1 MALAWC
7 AENKV
12 ALRRFKLTLEFD
24 LRVQEFID
32 LCRAAQQKP
41 ESLTTA
47 LAYCRKHLLPVYKAA
62 SAALASKAA
71 SEKQDAT
78 SNTAPAADKEADED
92 AAAERVANTKVASI
106 VERAM
111 GLLAVGPGGTAY
123 QDLYST
129 DRYQELYAS
138 LLSAALRIYS
148 LPPQPI
154 LHVALSAGLASLKVP
169 ACYNG
174 VRGPGITGPSQGVG
188 TSPGEAAANVAAS
201 APPTTSTVDP
211 SAVGEIDEELMRDV
225 RREVRAADESL
236 LRSSEQQDRPGEG
249 QAESGGEPSKPL
261 ADDMKNDNC
270 PVCATVT
277 LGSSTASAHRK
288 VGLAVLARE
297 VPWSH
302 HSNSTMVC
310 RLSGRVVD
318 DSDNSMGNISGDR
331 GEEARSGAGT
341 DEEGGGG
348 MVALPNGRVYS
359 RKALMEETRLAMR
372 NSDGGPREGEREDRD
387 EDGEEGA
394 ASSTATKSGTPRNK
408 RRAPSEWQ
416 QGAPLESDYVICPR
430 TRMRFHKSTLRKV
443 YIS

>member
-12 ALRRFKLTLEFD
+12 ALRRFKSTLEFD

-32 LCRAAQQKP
+32 LCRAAQQNP

-148 LPPQPI
+148 LPPQPT

-188 TSPGEAAANVAAS
+188 TTPGEAAANVAAS

-261 ADDMKNDNC
+261 TDDMKNDNC

-288 VGLAVLARE
+288 VGLGVLARE

-318 DSDNSMGNISGDR
+318 DSDNSMGRASGD
-331 GEEARSGAGT
+331 GGDEARSGVAT
-341 DEEGGGG
+341 DEEGGGGG

-372 NSDGGPREGEREDRD
+372 SSDDGRGGEGEG

-394 ASSTATKSGTPRNK
+394 ASSTATQSGTPRNK

-416 QGAPLESDYVICPR
+416 QGAPLEGDYVICPR